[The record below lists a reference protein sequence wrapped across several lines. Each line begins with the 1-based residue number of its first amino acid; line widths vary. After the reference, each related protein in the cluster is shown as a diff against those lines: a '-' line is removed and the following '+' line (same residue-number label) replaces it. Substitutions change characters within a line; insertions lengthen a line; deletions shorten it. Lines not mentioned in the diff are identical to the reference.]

1 MQPVE
6 LRLAGMSVVFEDTAM
21 STLAGAPVTGAN
33 VSSAVVFLL
42 VLLVLAAGAAFARQR
57 RLATTARAVRDAVVA
72 ELERDPAL
80 TGLKLQLATRA
91 PWNGQV
97 VVEVAGVVGSPW
109 YRYAVLRATQR
120 ALARTFRHA
129 KLDDRIVVDTHPGT
143 VPARRSAAGGG

>member
-1 MQPVE
+1 M
-6 LRLAGMSVVFEDTAM
+6 
-21 STLAGAPVTGAN
+21 TGAN
-33 VSSAVVFLL
+33 VSAALVFAFA
-42 VLLVLAAGAAFARQR
+42 LLVLAVGAAFLRQR
-57 RLATTARAVRDAVVA
+57 RLASTARAVRDAVVT

-80 TGLKLQLATRA
+80 AGLRLQLATRA

-97 VVEVAGVVGSPW
+97 VVEIAGVVGSPW

-129 KLDDRIVVDTHPGT
+129 RLDDRIVVDTQHGT